1 MDIESSIV
9 STSSRYTNTQ
19 SNLFGESSRQDEK
32 LRFRTT
38 NQAYNPN
45 PDPKFTNRYNP
56 YEYDTYF
63 DNTDLD
69 RQILINSK
77 KIQEA
82 QEELIELKSQINR
95 RREYEPPNEPK
106 KANGR
111 SSLEILANLKSN
123 LGKTNDGLANKEER
137 KRARQKYW

>member
-56 YEYDTYF
+56 YEYDRYF
-63 DNTDLD
+63 DNTYLD
-69 RQILINSK
+69 R
-77 KIQEA
+77 
-82 QEELIELKSQINR
+82 
-95 RREYEPPNEPK
+95 Y
-106 KANGR
+106 
-111 SSLEILANLKSN
+111 
-123 LGKTNDGLANKEER
+123 
-137 KRARQKYW
+137 